1 MKATLTKDQLL
12 AQFESTEF
20 VLKTQAQVVK
30 DFNQFSIDFPESF
43 VSTTWQLEDILLIIE
58 EKLTELLQF
67 GEQTLLNYLYQ
78 VDVPEKKFVQL
89 LNDKLFLSKLSEIIL
104 KREAYKV
111 YLRSKY

>member
-12 AQFESTEF
+12 TQFESADF
-20 VLKTQAQVVK
+20 VLKTQIQVAK
-30 DFNQFSIDFPESF
+30 DFNQFSIDFPDAF
-43 VSTTWQLEDILLIIE
+43 IATVLQLEDILLIIE

-78 VDVPEKKFVQL
+78 VDIPEKQFALL
-89 LNDKLFLSKLSEIIL
+89 LNDKIFLSKLSEIVM

-111 YLRSKY
+111 